1 MTLRKSSEDL
11 GTMNSMSE
19 NYERHHNRI
28 HRKYV
33 KLRPTIKDCICGGL
47 VGMNEAIGRKYK
59 RFYIEC
65 EDCHWCSK
73 SMPTIRMAIRAWNK
87 DMKGAEHENDT

>member
-1 MTLRKSSEDL
+1 MDK
-11 GTMNSMSE
+11 
-19 NYERHHNRI
+19 YKKHHDRI

-33 KLRPTIKDCICGGL
+33 KLRPTMMNCTCGGL
-47 VGMNEAIGRKYK
+47 VGMNEIMGRTFKFK

-87 DMKGAEHENDT
+87 DMAKQNREILKRAYGGSD